1 MNNDN
6 KSVSLNDLPV
16 SFYHIGNNEQFSSA
30 NFPNV
35 ALELTALN
43 QGISHTPI
51 YFKTEILISFLKDHC
66 LKTNWIEANPVL
78 ARLIISGFFKT
89 PHIEALFESCRRNK
103 PFLSD
108 FEAYMNKLLLT
119 RQKT

>member
-1 MNNDN
+1 MNNN
-6 KSVSLNDLPV
+6 NLSLHDLP
-16 SFYHIGNNEQFSSA
+16 SFYHIGINEQFSSA

-43 QGISHTPI
+43 QGISHIPI
-51 YFKTEILISFLKDHC
+51 YFKGEILISFLKDHC
-66 LKTNWIEANPVL
+66 LKTDWIDANPAL
-78 ARLIISGFFKT
+78 AKLVTSGFLKT
-89 PHIEALFESCRRNK
+89 SHIEALFESCRRNK

-108 FEAYMNKLLLT
+108 FEAYMNKQLMI